1 MTSLRIPFHGLPGG
15 SRAHSIAW
23 NNLVMSVRAQYRE
36 RSVRARAAETTL
48 PGPGS
53 HAQEHSLAHPVV
65 WATRA
70 VLLVDV
76 VESVRLVEQN
86 EVGAISRWLALV
98 EDVKTRILPECRGRV
113 VKSLGDGL
121 LMDFDDIRA
130 AVAAAFGIQH
140 ASNRANAGLPAD
152 QHIQLRMGLEVGD
165 VIVATDDVHGRGVN
179 LAARLMTLAG
189 PGEIVMS
196 ENARDQ
202 LTPNLDADVEDLGDC
217 YVRHLSQPV
226 RAYRIGPPG
235 PRPVIRPSMP
245 ADDLAPTIAVVP
257 FSPRSAPDDH
267 DMLGEVLAEEIIRAL
282 SHTSD
287 LNVISRLSTT
297 AFRSRRTTLA
307 EISAHL
313 NADYVLSGVYSTDGQ
328 RVTLDAEL
336 AEAKSG
342 RIVWTERLKDQVAGI
357 LSGEPELI
365 GRVIAEVSAA
375 IITRELHRSQSQP
388 LPTLRAYTLLL
399 AAIALM
405 HRGSLPD
412 FEQARHL
419 LQTLI
424 ERGAHHAI
432 PQAWMA
438 NWHVLRGTQGWS
450 SDARQDGYLAL
461 ECTKRSLDTDPNCSL
476 ALAIDGFVHTNLL
489 KRLDIAEERYNLA
502 LLANPSNALAW
513 LLRGTLHAFTD
524 DGQRAVDYTQR
535 ALQLTPLDPHRYF
548 YDSLAASACITARQF
563 DRALELAQRSLR
575 ANRKHT
581 STLRVKA
588 VAQWQLGLHDEAR
601 KTAMDLMVLEPALT
615 VQRWLERS
623 PSAPY
628 KIGKEFA
635 DVLRKV
641 GVPD

>member
-1 MTSLRIPFHGLPGG
+1 M
-15 SRAHSIAW
+15 
-23 NNLVMSVRAQYRE
+23 
-36 RSVRARAAETTL
+36 
-48 PGPGS
+48 
-53 HAQEHSLAHPVV
+53 
-65 WATRA
+65 RA

-76 VESVRLVEQN
+76 VESVRLIEQD
-86 EVGAISRWLALV
+86 EVNAVARWLALV
-98 EDVKTRILPECRGRV
+98 DDVKARILPECRGRV

-121 LMDFDDIRA
+121 LMDFDDVRS
-130 AVAAAFGIQH
+130 AVAAAFAIQH
-140 ASNRANAGLPAD
+140 ASSRANTGLAPD
-152 QHIQLRMGLEVGD
+152 RKIQLRMGLEVSD

-179 LAARLMTLAG
+179 LAARLMSLAG
-189 PGEIVMS
+189 PGEIVIS

-202 LTPNLDADVEDLGDC
+202 LTTNLDADVEDLGDC

-235 PRPVIRPSMP
+235 PRPVVRPGMP
-245 ADDLAPTIAVVP
+245 QDDLAPTIAVVP
-257 FSPRSAPDDH
+257 FSSRNASEDR

-297 AFRSRRTTLA
+297 AFRSRRATLA

-342 RIVWTERLKDQVAGI
+342 RIVWTERLKDQVSGI
-357 LSGEPELI
+357 LNGEPELI
-365 GRVIAEVSAA
+365 GRVIAEVSEA
-375 IITRELHRSQSQP
+375 IITRELQRSRSQP
-388 LPTLRAYTLLL
+388 LPTLKAYTLLL
-399 AAIALM
+399 GAIALM

-438 NWHVLRGTQGWS
+438 NWHVLRLTQGWS
-450 SDARQDGYLAL
+450 ADRRQDGYFAL
-461 ECTKRSLDTDPNCSL
+461 ECTKRALDTDPNCSL

-489 KRLDIAEERYNLA
+489 KRLDLAEERYNLA
-502 LLANPSNALAW
+502 LLTNPSNALAW
-513 LLRGTLHAFTD
+513 LLRGTLYAFTD
-524 DGQRAVDYTQR
+524 DGPRAVDFTQR
-535 ALQLTPLDPHRYF
+535 ALQLSPLDPHRYF

-563 DRALELAQRSLR
+563 DRALELANRSLR

-588 VAQWQLGLHDEAR
+588 VAQWQLGLHDDAR
-601 KTAMDLMVLEPALT
+601 KTGLELLALEPTLT
-615 VQRWLERS
+615 VGGWLERS

-635 DVLRKV
+635 DVLRNV